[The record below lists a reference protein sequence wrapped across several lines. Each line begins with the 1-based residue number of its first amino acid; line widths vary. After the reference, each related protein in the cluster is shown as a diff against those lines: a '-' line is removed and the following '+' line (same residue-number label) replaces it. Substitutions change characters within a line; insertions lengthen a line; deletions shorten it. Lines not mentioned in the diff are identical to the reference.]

1 MSNVKK
7 QNEASS
13 INKIRIFSENNINK
27 FEEVLDQTDF
37 HHMLEITCPIEAYNE
52 FDQLSKNAL
61 ESSFPLHEF
70 RNNHTVI
77 KRVPWFTKG
86 LLISAKEEK
95 EIIVWKIA

>member
-1 MSNVKK
+1 MPP
-7 QNEASS
+7 
-13 INKIRIFSENNINK
+13 
-27 FEEVLDQTDF
+27 
-37 HHMLEITCPIEAYNE
+37 PIMVTSYINE

-86 LLISAKEEK
+86 LLISSQRKRKLLSGKSLKPTERNIT
-95 EIIVWKIA
+95 EIKQYNNILEFL